1 MNNVSIP
8 VDIEDV
14 KQACMNYS
22 DAYNLVENVIGDT
35 LKTYEET
42 IIKRKLFGFIPWF
55 NTTQFDKMN
64 FYCKHSRPFAI
75 NKLKEDVKDV
85 IPENIADVVEDY
97 FVSRNI
103 MGGNY
108 TRSCHFIFKE
118 LKYVINEMEYTYG
131 KEIPASIH
139 VSTNAFNFIRKYRN
153 IAATIT
159 K

>member
-1 MNNVSIP
+1 MSNVTVP

-22 DAYNLVENVIGDT
+22 DAYNLVEKVIGDT

-42 IIKRKLFGFIPWF
+42 IIQRKLFGFIPWF

-64 FYCKHSRPFAI
+64 FYGKHSRPFAM
-75 NKLKEDVKDV
+75 NKLKRDVKDV

-97 FVSRNI
+97 FVYRNI
-103 MGGNY
+103 TGGNY
-108 TRSCHFIFKE
+108 TRSGHIIFKE

-131 KEIPASIH
+131 KEIPASMH
-139 VSTNAFNFIRKYRN
+139 VSTSAFNFIRKYRN
-153 IAATIT
+153 IDATL